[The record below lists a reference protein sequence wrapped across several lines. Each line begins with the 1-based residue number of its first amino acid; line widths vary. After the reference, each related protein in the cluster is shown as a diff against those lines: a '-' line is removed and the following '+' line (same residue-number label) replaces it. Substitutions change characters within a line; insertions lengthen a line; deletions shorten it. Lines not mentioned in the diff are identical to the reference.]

1 MVIIFFF
8 FIFVKLINISFSLIP
23 IWNLKESSIDL
34 LPERKEQEYSF
45 ITLYDENKNSVHINL
60 TKIISKDSQNIYTK
74 NIIITKSEDIR
85 DTQWEL
91 VEGYFFIM

>member
-34 LPERKEQEYSF
+34 LPERKEQEFSF
-45 ITLYDENKNSVHINL
+45 ITLYDENENEIHINL
-60 TKIISKDSQNIYTK
+60 TKIISKGS
-74 NIIITKSEDIR
+74 
-85 DTQWEL
+85 
-91 VEGYFFIM
+91 